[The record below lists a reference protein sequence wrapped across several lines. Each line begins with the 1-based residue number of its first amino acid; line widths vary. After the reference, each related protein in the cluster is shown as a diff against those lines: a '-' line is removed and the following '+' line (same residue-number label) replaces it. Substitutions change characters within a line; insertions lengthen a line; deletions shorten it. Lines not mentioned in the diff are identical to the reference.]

1 MHNTLRAKKR
11 TTSAWSP
18 PTTCGRKVRH
28 VVALSNPPPP
38 SPPTSPVPELDDDDG
53 CRWLTVAE
61 AAALERRL
69 AEEQAELIKGNEE
82 AAMQQRREAE
92 ARLVRIYDDVPCT
105 KPDMYKCPRCYFHN
119 LYLKDKCNKLTC
131 GNCDKPFC
139 MMCFLPSSTTSHH
152 DAAHAHCAWL
162 YALSR

>member
-1 MHNTLRAKKR
+1 MHNTLLAKKR

-18 PTTCGRKVRH
+18 PTTCGRKVRR

-69 AEEQAELIKGNEE
+69 DEEQAELIKGNEE